1 MASPTQLHPT
11 SSSARA
17 ADDHAAS
24 TTPSVSEK
32 VPFSAVVTSTL
43 SLFETVGTQEV
54 FNTSKQSTGTIDRSG
69 DYSAIL
75 STFSTN
81 CPLLRLE
88 HQHIFQDQALPVRT
102 RLWDH
107 AQRAQWRGLSLS
119 PEGHGMSPPSLCWA
133 RTNSPVNCEHT

>member
-1 MASPTQLHPT
+1 MEHSPHPLL
-11 SSSARA
+11 SENSA
-17 ADDHAAS
+17 
-24 TTPSVSEK
+24 EK
-32 VPFSAVVTSTL
+32 ALYRVCTDFTL
-43 SLFETVGTQEV
+43 SLESVKRQGRQQPPDLLF
-54 FNTSKQSTGTIDRSG
+54 TGMIDRSTY
-69 DYSAIL
+69 YSAIL

-133 RTNSPVNCEHT
+133 RTNSPVNIRDFNHKLRH